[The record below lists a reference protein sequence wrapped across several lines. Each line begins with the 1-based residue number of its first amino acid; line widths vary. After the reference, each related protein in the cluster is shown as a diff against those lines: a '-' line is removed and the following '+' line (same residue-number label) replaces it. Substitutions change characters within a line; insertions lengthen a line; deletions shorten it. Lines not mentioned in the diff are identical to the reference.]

1 MDLLA
6 LWRLTPFQQ
15 YFSFIVTFSFIY
27 GGNRSNR
34 RKPSTCDKS
43 LTNLFTLKLHRV
55 HLAMSGI
62 RMHKFTDDRQLIQ
75 KVVFR

>member
-1 MDLLA
+1 MDLLG

-15 YFSFIVTFSFIY
+15 YFSFIVTFSFID

-43 LTNLFTLKLHRV
+43 LTNFLK
-55 HLAMSGI
+55 I
-62 RMHKFTDDRQLIQ
+62 
-75 KVVFR
+75 KVASSTPRHEQDSNSQVY